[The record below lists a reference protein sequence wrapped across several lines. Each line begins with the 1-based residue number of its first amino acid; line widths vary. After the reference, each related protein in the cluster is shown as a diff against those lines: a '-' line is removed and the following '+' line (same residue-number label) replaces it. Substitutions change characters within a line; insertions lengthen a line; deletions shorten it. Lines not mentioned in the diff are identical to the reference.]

1 MVNQS
6 FPFSTFIKCTTSNL
20 KTNWEKKHP
29 LKREWWTNVKTKS
42 LWSPSILG
50 LQNQHDHQDSWVS
63 PSMPTNSW
71 IEKTLIEYHHWC
83 QKLYYKSLPSNITM
97 VEHHCNV
104 ITNNCWIPPSMST
117 IYLKLYSRYHLLV
130 LLFFKF
136 CVCVI
141 LWYHRT
147 RIIINQLNK

>member
-6 FPFSTFIKCTTSNL
+6 FSFFNL
-20 KTNWEKKHP
+20 YQVYYLKPQDNLRKKHP

-50 LQNQHDHQDSWVS
+50 LQNQQDHQDSWVS

-71 IEKTLIEYHHWC
+71 IEKTLVEHHHWC
-83 QKLYYKSLPSNITM
+83 QKLYYKSLPSIITM

-104 ITNNCWIPPSMST
+104 ITNNCWIPPSMSM
-117 IYLKLYSRYHLLV
+117 IYVKLYSRYHLLV

-141 LWYHRT
+141 LQYHRT
-147 RIIINQLNK
+147 RIIINQLSK